1 MKSFEKSDT
10 KLILVG
16 KDVRDIA
23 SGNVST
29 WKMMQQLF
37 TPEAANV
44 TYLGVVPY
52 KNKDTLLKQ
61 RYVCFQHLQTL
72 PVSWIEAMAMEKLLS
87 LPILAGLVK

>member
-61 RYVCFQHLQTL
+61 RYVCFQHLQ
-72 PVSWIEAMAMEKLLS
+72 KLCLFPGS
-87 LPILAGLVK
+87 KQWLWKSYCRFQYWLG

>member
-1 MKSFEKSDT
+1 
-10 KLILVG
+10 VG

-37 TPEAANV
+37 TPEAIANV

-52 KNKDTLLKQ
+52 QEIKDIIETT
-61 RYVCFQHLQTL
+61 VCVFPTFAEAL
-72 PVSWIEAMAMEKLLS
+72 PVSWIEAMAMEKHCFQYWL
-87 LPILAGLVK
+87 G